1 MIERRGM
8 AVCAVMIVLLGAA
21 SARAQSAVG
30 AAPAGAIPTDVRE
43 RVDKIFAEFDRPDSP
58 GCAMAIVR
66 DGQIVY
72 SRGYGMASLEHANPI
87 TPQTV
92 FDIGST
98 SKQFAAMCVHM
109 LAREGKLSL
118 DDDIRKWLPEMR
130 DYGKPITIRHLLHH
144 TSGIRDYLGLMQLG
158 GRNVMN
164 DYSDAEVIALI
175 AKQRELNFV
184 PGDEHLYSNS
194 GYFLLSA
201 IVQRAAGV
209 SMRQFAAKNI
219 FEPLGMKA
227 THFHDD
233 PLEVVKNRALGYS
246 RNGAG
251 GYAMDISLF
260 HVVGDGGVYTTVE
273 DLAKWDRVFYDSPL
287 AGGKALIDG
296 MLVPGKLNNGTTLEY
311 ASGLTVPMYRG
322 LRTIR
327 HGGAWA
333 GYRAE
338 MLRFPDQRT
347 SVMVLAN
354 LGDSNPSVLA
364 NAVADV
370 ILEKDLKPMPA
381 AAASNPAA
389 AAGSE
394 KLTDAQTKLFE
405 GLYWDAKTDRLRRVA
420 VADGKAKYIRGIVDG
435 PGASTP
441 LVATGERSLRLDGI
455 AQVVELVFAPGE
467 NGKPKRFTITVD
479 GGDPSVFEALDTA
492 PLGKEKLA
500 DFAGEYDSDEIG
512 ARLRITVEGD
522 RLTMSLPLQ
531 PGAAPL
537 THVSGDWFSGPV
549 SVRFERAPDGSV
561 KGFRAGAGRMRNI
574 EFKRVV
580 QR

>member
-1 MIERRGM
+1 MKHRRVVIT
-8 AVCAVMIVLLGAA
+8 AALFALLVPAIN
-21 SARAQSAVG
+21 ARAQSGGGTAV
-30 AAPAGAIPTDVRE
+30 ALPDETRL
-43 RVDKIFAEFDRPDSP
+43 RVDKVFAEFDKADSP

-66 DGQIVY
+66 DGQVLY
-72 SRGYGMASLEHANPI
+72 ARGYGMASLEHANPI

-98 SKQFAAMCVHM
+98 SKQFAATCIHM
-109 LAREGKLSL
+109 LARDGRLSL
-118 DDDIRKWLPEMR
+118 DDDVRKWMPEMR
-130 DYGKPITIRHLLHH
+130 DYGKTITIRHLLHH

-158 GRNVMN
+158 GRNLMN
-164 DYSDAEVIALI
+164 DHSDAEVIALI

-209 SMRQFAAKNI
+209 SMRQFAAKHI
-219 FEPLGMKA
+219 FDPLGMKS

-246 RNGAG
+246 RNAVG

-287 AGGKALIDG
+287 PGGKALIDG
-296 MLVPGKLNNGTTLEY
+296 LLFPGKLNNGTALEY
-311 ASGLTVPMYRG
+311 ASGLMVSTHRG

-347 SVMVLAN
+347 SVIVLAN
-354 LGDSNPSVLA
+354 RGDSNPSALA
-364 NAVADV
+364 NAVADIV
-370 ILEKDLKPMPA
+370 LERELKPMPVA
-381 AAASNPAA
+381 AGSEPAF

-394 KLTDAQTKLFE
+394 KLTDAQTKLVV
-405 GLYWDAKTDRLRRVA
+405 GLYWEAKSDRLRRVA
-420 VADGKAKYIRGIVDG
+420 VSDGKAKYIRGIVDG

-441 LVATGERSLRLDGI
+441 LVATGERTLRLAGI
-455 AQVVELVFAPGE
+455 PQAVELVFAPAESGR
-467 NGKPKRFTITVD
+467 PKRFTVTVD
-479 GGDPSVFEALDTA
+479 GGEPAVFEALDAA
-492 PLGKEKLA
+492 PLSKAQLA
-500 DFAGEYDSDEIG
+500 SLAGDYDSDEVG
-512 ARLRITVEGD
+512 ASVRIAVDGDRIT
-522 RLTMSLPLQ
+522 MALQ
-531 PGAAPL
+531 QQPFATPL

-561 KGFRAGAGRMRNI
+561 KGFRVGAGRMRNI

-580 QR
+580 HR